1 MEENRETGTVEIDLL
16 EMIAVLLGRFWL
28 ILGVGILA
36 ALAAFLISRYLI
48 TPTYEST
55 TKIYILNK
63 SENTA
68 VTYSDVQLGSQLTK
82 DYREL
87 IGSRYVLEE
96 VIRNLGL
103 ALEYKELQKKL
114 SVSAQ
119 EDTRVISITVKDHD
133 PSVAMTIAD
142 SIREA
147 AGRHIEAVMDI
158 DAVKMVEAA
167 TFPTE
172 KASPICARWTLLGG
186 ILGCLAVS
194 GVILA
199 GFLLDDTIKSSEDI
213 EKYLE
218 LSTLALIPMRE
229 NPGKGGSRRKKK
241 KKTSDKNARKVQ
253 MHGKG

>member
-16 EMIAVLLGRFWL
+16 EMISVLLGRFWL
-28 ILGVGILA
+28 ILGVGTLA
-36 ALAAFLISRYLI
+36 ALTAFLISRYLI

-63 SENTA
+63 NENTA

-96 VIRNLGL
+96 VIQNLGL
-103 ALEYKELQKKL
+103 ALEYKDLQKKV
-114 SVSAQ
+114 SVNAQ

-133 PSVAMTIAD
+133 PAVAMTIAD
-142 SIREA
+142 SVREA
-147 AGRHIEAVMDI
+147 AGRHIEDVMDI
-158 DAVKMVEAA
+158 DAVNMVEAA
-167 TFPTE
+167 NFPTE
-172 KASPICARWTLLGG
+172 KASPSCARWTLFGG
-186 ILGCLAVS
+186 LLGCLAVC
-194 GVILA
+194 GVVLA

-229 NPGKGGSRRKKK
+229 NPGKGGSRGRKK
-241 KKTSDKNARKVQ
+241 KKTSDKKGRKVQ
-253 MHGKG
+253 MHGRE

>member
-1 MEENRETGTVEIDLL
+1 MEENRDTGTVEIDLL
-16 EMIAVLLGRFWL
+16 EIIAVLLGRLWL
-28 ILGVGILA
+28 ILGVGVLS

-103 ALEYKELQKKL
+103 ALEYKELQKKV
-114 SVSAQ
+114 SVNTQ

-133 PSVAMTIAD
+133 PTVAMTIAD

-147 AGRHIEAVMDI
+147 AGRHIEDVMDI
-158 DAVKMVEAA
+158 DAVNMVEAA
-167 TFPTE
+167 NFPTE
-172 KASPICARWTLLGG
+172 KASPSCTRWTLFGG
-186 ILGCLAVS
+186 ILGCLAV
-194 GVILA
+194 GVVVLA

-229 NPGKGGSRRKKK
+229 NPGKGGNRRGK
-241 KKTSDKNARKVQ
+241 KKTASGKKERKVQ
-253 MHGKG
+253 MHGRR

>member
-1 MEENRETGTVEIDLL
+1 MAENQDTDIVEIDLL
-16 EMIAVLLGRFWL
+16 EIIAVPLGRLWF
-28 ILGVGILA
+28 ILGVGILTA
-36 ALAAFLISRYLI
+36 FASFLISKYLI

-63 SENTA
+63 NENTS

-96 VIRNLGL
+96 VIQNLGL
-103 ALEYKELQKKL
+103 TLEYKELQKKV

-133 PSVAMTIAD
+133 PTTAMTIAD

-147 AGRHIEAVMDI
+147 AGRHIEDVMDI
-158 DAVKMVEAA
+158 DAVNMVESAN
-167 TFPTE
+167 FPTE
-172 KASPICARWTLLGG
+172 KASPSCVRWTLFGG

-229 NPGKGGSRRKKK
+229 NPDKGGRKK
-241 KKTSDKNARKVQ
+241 KKTSNRKRRKVQ
-253 MHGKG
+253 MYGRG

>member
-63 SENTA
+63 NENTA

-96 VIRNLGL
+96 VIRNLEL
-103 ALEYKELQKKL
+103 TLDYKELQKKV
-114 SVSAQ
+114 SVSTQ

-133 PSVAMTIAD
+133 PTVAMTIAD

-147 AGRHIEAVMDI
+147 AGRHIEEVMDI
-158 DAVKMVEAA
+158 DAVNMVEAA
-167 TFPTE
+167 NFPTE
-172 KASPICARWTLLGG
+172 KASPSCVRWTLFGG

-194 GVILA
+194 GVVLA

-218 LSTLALIPMRE
+218 LSTLALIPLRE
-229 NPGKGGSRRKKK
+229 NPGKGKSRRKKK
-241 KKTSDKNARKVQ
+241 KNTSDKKGRKVQ
-253 MHGKG
+253 IHGKR

>member
-1 MEENRETGTVEIDLL
+1 MEEKRETDVVEIDLL
-16 EMIAVLLGRFWL
+16 ELMAVLLGRFRL
-28 ILGVGILA
+28 ILGIGMLT

-63 SENTA
+63 NENTA

-82 DYREL
+82 DYKEL

-96 VIRNLGL
+96 VIRTLGL
-103 ALEYKELQKKL
+103 ALEYKELQKKV
-114 SVSAQ
+114 SVNAQ

-133 PSVAMTIAD
+133 PTVAMTIAD

-147 AGRHIEAVMDI
+147 AGRHIKDVMDI
-158 DAVKMVEAA
+158 DAVNMVEAA
-167 TFPTE
+167 NFPTG
-172 KASPICARWTLLGG
+172 KASPSCARWTLFGG
-186 ILGCLAVS
+186 IFGCLAVC

-218 LSTLALIPMRE
+218 LSTLALIPIRE
-229 NPGKGGSRRKKK
+229 NPGRSGSLGRKKK
-241 KKTSDKNARKVQ
+241 KTPDQKGRKVRI
-253 MHGKG
+253 HERW